1 MAEEKQQ
8 PLTEEIAQ
16 ALESVVNEG
25 AKPEEKITVGVTEEK
40 APSGKRKKRIRVSGS
55 KRALAR
61 ARMKLSDLTT
71 LAKIKTRLGYAL
83 NKHEYNRLQSIEKM
97 VESRSK
103 TTGKKYNV
111 RLKSIKSVKSE
122 YAGNK
127 IAGYNYIGKR
137 VRHNNEL
144 SDSAR
149 DKYKRVM
156 NEVWRQVNAA
166 IDKHYDK
173 PDFKSLFRSN
183 YKG

>member
-40 APSGKRKKRIRVSGS
+40 TPSGKRKKRIRVSGS

-61 ARMKLSDLTT
+61 ARIKLSDLTT

-103 TTGKKYNV
+103 TTGKTYKV
-111 RLKSIKSVKSE
+111 GLKPNIKSE
-122 YAGNK
+122 YAGHT
-127 IAGYNYIGKR
+127 IAGYHYQGKR
-137 VRHNNEL
+137 LRHNNQL
-144 SDSAR
+144 SKSAH
-149 DKYKRVM
+149 DKYSNVM
-156 NEVWRQVNAA
+156 SEVWRQVNAA

>member
-1 MAEEKQQ
+1 MADENNSLFNK
-8 PLTEEIAQ
+8 LTNTM
-16 ALESVVNEG
+16 ESVLNEG
-25 AKPEEKITVGVTEEK
+25 AAPDEQIKIVPEVTEE
-40 APSGKRKKRIRVSGS
+40 SNGKKTKKVRVSGS
-55 KRALAR
+55 RAALRR
-61 ARMKLSDLTT
+61 AKMKLSDLTT

>member
-1 MAEEKQQ
+1 MADENNSLFNK
-8 PLTEEIAQ
+8 LTNTM
-16 ALESVVNEG
+16 ESVLNEG
-25 AKPEEKITVGVTEEK
+25 AAPDEQIKIVPEVTEESNGEK
-40 APSGKRKKRIRVSGS
+40 TKKIKVSGS
-55 KRALAR
+55 SAALRR

-71 LAKIKTRLGYAL
+71 MAKIKTRLGYAL
-83 NKHEYNRLQSIEKM
+83 NKKESNRLQSIEKM

-103 TTGKKYNV
+103 TTGKTYNV

-144 SDSAR
+144 SDFAR
-149 DKYKRVM
+149 AKYKRVM
-156 NEVWRQVNAA
+156 SEVWRQVNAA